1 MRKIITLTLAVLL
14 VGSMALA
21 SFAEFH
27 PSVDGK
33 CGHKV
38 NTLKINGKEVDLN
51 KYKEAMLLVTA
62 EDAAEVNADL
72 DPSDPHQMTATG
84 LTYDENAALIRMSD
98 VARSLLTVPGYISA
112 HKILQEDAAH
122 PLDIA
127 KETLDMT
134 EEELDEF
141 DFVHFFILKANMDM
155 LKEAAGLGE
164 DEEINSV
171 VLTYDCGHMTDS
183 TIMVHQET
191 QLPEGTYDNV
201 EIIDGNTV
209 IYANAVDFGV
219 GEAVTG
225 LYTITLDLTSVL
237 LTDHSLFTIFAKEAT
252 K

>member
-1 MRKIITLTLAVLL
+1 MRKVITLTLALL
-14 VGSMALA
+14 LICSLTLA
-21 SFAEFH
+21 AFAEFH
-27 PSVDGK
+27 PSVDGE

-38 NTLKINGKEVDLN
+38 NTLKINGKEVDVK

-98 VARSLLTVPGYISA
+98 VARSLVTVPAYISA
-112 HKILQEDAAH
+112 HNILQEDAAH
-122 PLDIA
+122 PLDTA
-127 KETLDMT
+127 KETLGMT

-141 DFVHFFILKANMDM
+141 DFVHFFILKADMDM
-155 LKEAAGLGE
+155 LKEAAGLSE

-191 QLPEGTYDNV
+191 QLPEGVYDNV

-209 IYANAVDFGV
+209 VHADAVDFGV
-219 GEAVTG
+219 DEAMAG
-225 LYTITLDLTSVL
+225 LYTITLDLTSVP
-237 LTDHSLFTIFAKEAT
+237 LTDHALFTIFAKEAT
-252 K
+252 E